1 MSAERLQVDARG
13 LLCPMPV
20 IRVQDAVAG
29 LAEGARVELLAT
41 DPGVH
46 ADIPAWCR
54 VHGHQ
59 VEAVEDE
66 NDPDGIIRFRIR
78 VGGSGIAEE

>member
-1 MSAERLQVDARG
+1 MLAECCQVDARG

-20 IRVQDAVAG
+20 IRIQDTIAV
-29 LAEGARVELLAT
+29 LAEGACVELLAT

-54 VHGHQ
+54 VHGHR
-59 VEAVEDE
+59 VEAVEED
-66 NDPDGIIRFRIR
+66 DDADGIIRFRIR
-78 VGGSGIAEE
+78 VGGSGAPAQ

>member
-1 MSAERLQVDARG
+1 MSADPLQVDARG

-20 IRVQDAVAG
+20 IRLQDAVAG
-29 LAEGARVELLAT
+29 LAEGACVELLAT

-59 VEAVEDE
+59 VEAVADDH
-66 NDPDGIIRFRIR
+66 DPDGIIRFHIRI
-78 VGGSGIAEE
+78 GGSGIAGQ